1 MAAAAENLG
10 TIDGYSQYGGY
21 GAEQGQGPLRE
32 KLAERFYADVNIQA
46 SDIFVS
52 DGSKCDISRLQMMF
66 GGNRSVAVQDPS
78 YPAYVD
84 SSVMIGNTE
93 TYDEASK
100 QYGDIVYL
108 ACSSDNDFFPN
119 LALAKDAELIFFCS
133 PNNPTGAA
141 ATREQLT
148 ELVKHAKETGSIII
162 YDAAYSIYIS
172 NPDCPKT
179 IFEIPGADECCIETC
194 SFSKYAGFTGLR
206 SGWTVVPE
214 QLKFMDG
221 SLVKNDW
228 NRLMSTSFNG
238 ASNIAQAGGMAC
250 LSDEGMKAMSDL
262 VSFYKDNAVILKKH
276 SKRWVTMYTAAL
288 MHLMYG
294 CHSTAATL
302 GKCSPRC
309 SPSAT
314 LSSLRAAVS
323 GLQVMVSFA
332 APPLATGKIFSTRHR
347 DLKSRFLKLARS
359 DGLLLRKTWGRNH
372 PF

>member
-1 MAAAAENLG
+1 M
-10 TIDGYSQYGGY
+10 
-21 GAEQGQGPLRE
+21 
-32 KLAERFYADVNIQA
+32 NIQA

-148 ELVKHAKETGSIII
+148 ELEKHSKETGSIII

-206 SGWTVVPE
+206 LGWTVVPE

-228 NRLMSTSFNG
+228 NRLMSTSLNG

-262 VSFYKDNAVILKKH
+262 VSFYKENALILKETFEEMGYDVYGGTDAPYV
-276 SKRWVTMYTAAL
+276 WVSFTGRDSWEVFTEVL
-288 MHLMYG
+288 
-294 CHSTAATL
+294 T
-302 GKCSPRC
+302 KCDIVVTPGSGFGPAGDGFIRC
-309 SPSAT
+309 SAFGH
-314 LSSLRAAVS
+314 RANI
-323 GLQVMVSFA
+323 LDA
-332 APPLATGKIFSTRHR
+332 AQRLKETFS
-347 DLKSRFLKLARS
+347 K
-359 DGLLLRKTWGRNH
+359 
-372 PF
+372 

>member
-1 MAAAAENLG
+1 MATAAENLG
-10 TIDGYSQYGGY
+10 TMDGYSQYGGY

-32 KLAERFYADVNIQA
+32 KLAERFYADVNIEA

-162 YDAAYSIYIS
+162 YD
-172 NPDCPKT
+172 
-179 IFEIPGADECCIETC
+179 
-194 SFSKYAGFTGLR
+194 L
-206 SGWTVVPE
+206 
-214 QLKFMDG
+214 
-221 SLVKNDW
+221 SL
-228 NRLMSTSFNG
+228 
-238 ASNIAQAGGMAC
+238 IH
-250 LSDEGMKAMSDL
+250 
-262 VSFYKDNAVILKKH
+262 I
-276 SKRWVTMYTAAL
+276 
-288 MHLMYG
+288 
-294 CHSTAATL
+294 
-302 GKCSPRC
+302 
-309 SPSAT
+309 
-314 LSSLRAAVS
+314 
-323 GLQVMVSFA
+323 
-332 APPLATGKIFSTRHR
+332 
-347 DLKSRFLKLARS
+347 
-359 DGLLLRKTWGRNH
+359 
-372 PF
+372 